1 MPLAEVISPMRAAT
15 RIKAGHRSALDIMEW
30 LRIPAELTRN
40 SNMPKYRAYIIG
52 SDGEFH
58 NSVSFECADD
68 AVALHEA
75 GQLVGGHHVELWQF
89 TRKLATFDHKPQ
101 RVFQR

>member
-1 MPLAEVISPMRAAT
+1 
-15 RIKAGHRSALDIMEW
+15 
-30 LRIPAELTRN
+30 
-40 SNMPKYRAYIIG
+40 MPKYRAYIIG

-58 NSVSFECADD
+58 NSVSFECTDD
-68 AVALHEA
+68 AIALQEA
-75 GQLVGGHHVELWQF
+75 GQLVDGHHVELCQF